1 MVFAILPVVH
11 TRTTTR
17 EVVMKSVTHL
27 FGSPSATRRPALAL
41 RRFQNGLR
49 TAIDVIKV
57 WRRRA
62 REREELRRYCIKEL
76 RGLPSDLADAARIE
90 CEKPFW
96 EA

>member
-1 MVFAILPVVH
+1 MLPVVH
-11 TRTTTR
+11 TRTTSR
-17 EVVMKSVTHL
+17 EVMMITHL
-27 FGSPSATRRPALAL
+27 FGFPSATGRPALVL
-41 RRFQNGLR
+41 HRFQNGLR
-49 TAIDVIKV
+49 AAIDVIKV

-62 REREELRRYCIKEL
+62 REREDLRRYCIKEL

>member
-1 MVFAILPVVH
+1 MLPVVH
-11 TRTTTR
+11 TRTTAR
-17 EVVMKSVTHL
+17 EVAMKSVTHL
-27 FGSPSATRRPALAL
+27 FGSASAAGRPALAL
-41 RRFQNGLR
+41 HRLQNGLR
-49 TAIDVIKV
+49 TAIDVIKL
-57 WRRRA
+57 WRRRV